1 MPLAQPGTQRSSRP
15 PGADQAADAPVR
27 TTVDVLFFESTVL
40 WASATALLGEE
51 GRLSYSDLMV
61 RAQNIA
67 AVLRRKGMRQG
78 DLVGVVGLRTFSCIS
93 SILGILLAGGVYV
106 PFDVH
111 GQSPEKLTRQLDES
125 AIRLLVTDRTDHAG
139 MALPWARRVTI
150 IDASTVERE
159 FMPRFHDVQL
169 PHRLPEDPAAVV
181 FNATGQ
187 GVLVTHAGIVR
198 LVTAGT
204 LMEFRS
210 SDTVLLHAGAQEHTF
225 QMELWGPLLAG
236 GTVALAPQG
245 WLGSAMPAH
254 EYARVMRRFRV
265 SAICARPLLLEELA
279 REPLAPLDQVRQA
292 VVDAAELGTATA
304 GATNLE
310 HGILRRLGSSEHPMR
325 LMGALGAAETTS
337 YAVSVQVNVEQS
349 GHVVPVAGSEAMVVL
364 PNGHEAG
371 QAALGALAITGDALA
386 IGYLGQPEATL
397 AAFPEAQ
404 RENNQR
410 LRCFRLPVQA
420 TRIADGSLLTGPAA
434 LAAAAAVKA
443 AQTRKGTAEEV
454 EALLLSHPLVGE
466 CVALASAPGERVSCV
481 FATLKQGEDPRAER
495 TLREHLESH
504 LPRELQPAALILL
517 PRIPLDAA
525 GKPDRIRL
533 TEQCEAVLRR
543 YTGTPIPEVQPGRQ
557 ADVVRSIWQRLL
569 HRMQVDPDEDFY
581 ASGGTSVQ
589 RIRLYAELNQRFPGA
604 FTMADLRSLN
614 TIRKVIEHLNSE
626 VARERMLAVEHRGA

>member
-1 MPLAQPGTQRSSRP
+1 MLLGQPGTSRSTRP
-15 PGADQAADAPVR
+15 PGADQAAETPVR
-27 TTVDVLFFESTVL
+27 TTVDVLFLESTVL

-61 RAQNIA
+61 RAQNVA
-67 AVLRRKGMRQG
+67 AILRRKGMRHG
-78 DLVGVVGLRTFSCIS
+78 DLVGVVGLRTFSSIS

-111 GQSPEKLTRQLDES
+111 GQSPERLSRQLDES
-125 AIRLLVTDRTDHAG
+125 AIRLLVTDRTDSAG
-139 MALPWARRVTI
+139 VALPWARRVTI
-150 IDASTVERE
+150 IDASIVERE
-159 FMPRFHDVQL
+159 FMPLFREVKL
-169 PHRLPEDPAAVV
+169 PHRLPEDPAAVI
-181 FNATGQ
+181 FNAAGN

-198 LVTAGT
+198 LVTTGR

-210 SDTVLLHAGAQEHTF
+210 ADTVLLHAGAQEHTF

-279 REPLAPLDQVRQA
+279 KEPLAPLDQVQQA
-292 VVDAAELGTATA
+292 VVDAADPGTA
-304 GATNLE
+304 NLSGE
-310 HGILRRLGSSEHPMR
+310 KLDSRLRSRLRNREHPMR
-325 LMGALGAAETTS
+325 LTSGLGAAETTS
-337 YAVSVQVNVEQS
+337 YAMS
-349 GHVVPVAGSEAMVVL
+349 VPVNAEQPGLAESVPGSDAMVIL
-364 PNGHEAG
+364 PNGHEASPG
-371 QAALGALAITGDALA
+371 TLGALAITGEALA

-404 RENNQR
+404 RDNSQR
-410 LRCFRLPVQA
+410 LRCFHLPVQA
-420 TRIADGSLLTGPAA
+420 MRLVDGSLLTG
-434 LAAAAAVKA
+434 AAAVAAVAAVKA
-443 AQTRKGTAEEV
+443 AQPRKGTAEEV

-466 CVALASAPGERVSCV
+466 CVALSSAPGERVRCV

-495 TLREHLESH
+495 ALREYLESH

-517 PRIPLDAA
+517 PRIPVDTA
-525 GKPDRIRL
+525 GQPDRVRL

-543 YTGTPIPEVQPGRQ
+543 YTGTPVPEVQPGKQ
-557 ADVVRSIWQRLL
+557 AEVVRSIWQRLL

-589 RIRLYAELNQRFPGA
+589 HIRLYAELNQRFPGA
-604 FTMADLRSLN
+604 FTMAELRSLN
-614 TIRKVIEHLNSE
+614 TIRKVIEHLNSD
-626 VARERMLAVEHRGA
+626 VARERMVEIEHRGA

>member
-1 MPLAQPGTQRSSRP
+1 MPLAQPGTPRSTRP

-27 TTVDVLFFESTVL
+27 TTVDVLFLESTVL

-61 RAQNIA
+61 RAQNVA

-78 DLVGVVGLRTFSCIS
+78 DLVGVVGLRTFSSIS

-111 GQSPEKLTRQLDES
+111 GLSPEKLSRQLDES

-139 MALPWARRVTI
+139 QALPWARRVTI
-150 IDASTVERE
+150 VDASTIERE
-159 FMPRFHDVQL
+159 FMPRFQDVQL

-181 FNATGQ
+181 FNAAGQ

-198 LVTAGT
+198 LVTTGT

-210 SDTVLLHAGAQEHTF
+210 ADTVLLHAGAQEHTF

-245 WLGSAMPAH
+245 WLGSATPAH

-279 REPLAPLDQVRQA
+279 KEPLAPLDQVQQA
-292 VVDAAELGTATA
+292 VVDAAELAASPPSSTH
-304 GATNLE
+304 LE
-310 HGILRRLGSSEHPMR
+310 SRLLRRLGSSEHPMR
-325 LMGALGAAETTS
+325 VMGGLGAAETTS

-349 GHVVPVAGSEAMVVL
+349 GHAMPVAGSEAMVVL
-364 PNGHEAG
+364 PNGHEA
-371 QAALGALAITGDALA
+371 ALSALGALAITGDALA

-404 RENNQR
+404 RDNSQR
-410 LRCFRLPVQA
+410 LRCFHLPVQA
-420 TRIADGSLLTGPAA
+420 TRLADGSLLTGPAA
-434 LAAAAAVKA
+434 VAAAAAARA
-443 AQTRKGTAEEV
+443 AETRKGTAEEV

-466 CVALASAPGERVSCV
+466 CVALSSAPGERVSCV
-481 FATLKQGEDPRAER
+481 FATLKRGEDPRAER
-495 TLREHLESH
+495 ALREHLESH
-504 LPRELQPAALILL
+504 LPRESQPAALILL
-517 PRIPLDAA
+517 PRIPVDAA

-533 TEQCEAVLRR
+533 AEQCEAVLRR
-543 YTGTPIPEVQPGRQ
+543 YTGTTLPEVQPGRQ

-614 TIRKVIEHLNSE
+614 TIRKVIEHLNSD
-626 VARERMLAVEHRGA
+626 VARERMLAIEHRGA